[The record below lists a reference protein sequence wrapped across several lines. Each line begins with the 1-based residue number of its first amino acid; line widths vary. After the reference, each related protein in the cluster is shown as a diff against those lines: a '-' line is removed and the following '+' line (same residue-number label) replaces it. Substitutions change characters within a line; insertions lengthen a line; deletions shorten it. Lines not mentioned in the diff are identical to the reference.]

1 MCLKKAY
8 PLYDIKGYMADLNY
22 IDRDGE
28 VKIVGQDS
36 VGDRVN
42 YVGADANGNLQVIN
56 WSSGSATGGTA
67 ATVSSLG
74 GGIFNTALPTLTNG
88 QQAAI
93 QLDSSGRQIVV
104 LGTSI
109 PAGANT
115 IGAVTQASGPW
126 TMNLTQVSGSAIT
139 LGQALMAASLPVTI
153 ASNQSA
159 LAVSQSGAWT
169 VAVTQSTSP
178 WITKD
183 QSDGP
188 VTPGTVASFSQLV
201 GGQYNSTLPTL
212 TTTQQSAIQLDS
224 SGRIIIRPLT
234 SSDVVSAVQS
244 GSWTVQQGTPP
255 WIIQGDSASGAS
267 KAGNPVQ
274 IGGVFNTTQP
284 TVTTGQTVE
293 AQSTARG
300 ALIVATGTDA
310 FAVNASQSG
319 TWNIGTVATITNP
332 VAVTQSTSPWVT
344 KDQSDGSVAAGTAA
358 SFSSLAGL
366 VFNTAAPTLTTGQQ
380 VALQGDSSGNLLVNL
395 KTALPAGANTIGAV
409 TQASGPWTQNLT
421 QVGGSAIALGQTT
434 MSASF
439 PVTIASNQS
448 ALPVS
453 QSGTWTTGRTWTL
466 ASGTDSVSVVQ
477 STSPWVVSSTPANLG
492 YDTNWGTV
500 GATTL
505 RTASIIGNQSGLANF
520 GAGTTGA
527 QTLRV
532 AANTYDGFGNA
543 ITSASNGNAGQQLL
557 NVQVPNTTVAPVA
570 LNALNAFVSI
580 AMAGLQTVGFQL
592 AAGTFIGTVTP
603 QCSIDGGTNWVT
615 CSFLNPATGGIS
627 NSFTFT
633 TSNTLTILGIVPV
646 SGSTNVRVIVTAY
659 TSGTASSILSA
670 SEALSSTSQSDFIDG
685 SGTITA
691 LNQTVIA
698 VTAGYGSS
706 FFNITGTWVG
716 TITFQA
722 NNGDGVW
729 ENIYVYLSSTGS
741 YTSSSTTV
749 NSTAQLN
756 CAGYYQ
762 VRAIATAW
770 TSGTATVSWNT
781 AAYPH
786 QLQIYNPNSP
796 LNVLT
801 NAYTLD
807 GNGNIIGSSAQTGAS
822 LYTIKPDNSTTGT
835 LGALNAT
842 LNLPINDVSSA
853 YALIT
858 GTWVGTIQ
866 FQGSVNGTNF
876 VPLEAVQGGPTNAY
890 STAGFTANGGVR
902 ISLPAGF
909 TSIQAVMTAYT
920 SGTATVVIN
929 ASAAPANVEVV
940 QFNAANLSV
949 LNNGSV
955 TTAAPTYSTSTN
967 QPLSL
972 NTSGGLRVSGVTG
985 IIDALTTQ
993 NVTTPAS
1000 AIAVLGQFNTT
1011 PTTISS
1017 GNSSPLQLDNAANL
1031 LTNVKVIATDSDK
1044 NVTGTITA
1052 LNGTVVI
1059 AANGTS
1065 SVNASVSGTWVGTL
1079 VMEGQSGD
1087 GIWYALAVGN
1097 PNGGLNISSFTAN
1110 NLYTVGSGGFTQVR
1124 VRASAYTSGTV
1135 NVTMDASSGSAQ
1147 TLAVDANG
1155 NQQIVGNV
1163 VSGTADS
1170 GNGVKTSAVYN
1181 STLPTFTNGQR
1192 ADNQSDANGAQL
1204 VSTKVPRTYSA
1215 PTTALVNTTS
1225 TLILAANANRKGLYL
1240 SNTTATQQISFG
1252 FNGNAAAY
1260 QYGLTL
1266 FPGEKFWMD
1275 EYSFSTGAIYAIT
1288 SGSTTYI
1295 GIQEIT

>member
-1 MCLKKAY
+1 
-8 PLYDIKGYMADLNY
+8 MADLNY
-22 IDRDGE
+22 IDRDME
-28 VKIVGQDS
+28 TKIVGQDS
-36 VGDRVN
+36 TGNSVN
-42 YVGADANGNLQVIN
+42 YVSADANGNMFVKDY
-56 WSSGSATGGTA
+56 SDGPVSPGTA
-67 ATVSSLG
+67 APVSSLIG
-74 GGIFNTALPTLTNG
+74 GQFNTALPTLTNT
-88 QQAAI
+88 QQSAI
-93 QLDSSGRQIVV
+93 QLDSSGRLIIRPLTSADVV
-104 LGTSI
+104 SAVQSGTWTTGRTWTLASGTDSVSAIQGTSPWVVSGTVTANQGTANATPWNINVADFGGSVVVTGTGASGAGIPRVTVSNDSNILATQSGTWTVQPGNTANTTAWFVEDNSLGTVAAGTAGTQSSLAGGVFNTSLPTLTTGQQSAI
-109 PAGANT
+109 QLDSSGRLIVSPTTQGILAEDHNYGTVGANT
-115 IGAVTQASGPW
+115 LRTASQIGNATGAGDFNAGATGAQTLRVSANQGSPGTAANAWFEKITDGTNTAAVK
-126 TMNLTQVSGSAIT
+126 
-139 LGQALMAASLPVTI
+139 AASTAAVATDP
-153 ASNQSA
+153 A
-159 LAVSQSGAWT
+159 LVVAISPNNT

-178 WITKD
+178 WVTKD

-212 TTTQQSAIQLDS
+212 TNTQQSAIQLDS
-224 SGRIIIRPLT
+224 SGRLITVLGT
-234 SSDVVSAVQS
+234 SLPS
-244 GSWTVQQGTPP
+244 GS
-255 WIIQGDSASGAS
+255 A
-267 KAGNPVQ
+267 
-274 IGGVFNTTQP
+274 
-284 TVTTGQTVE
+284 
-293 AQSTARG
+293 
-300 ALIVATGTDA
+300 
-310 FAVNASQSG
+310 
-319 TWNIGTVATITNP
+319 
-332 VAVTQSTSPWVT
+332 
-344 KDQSDGSVAAGTAA
+344 
-358 SFSSLAGL
+358 
-366 VFNTAAPTLTTGQQ
+366 
-380 VALQGDSSGNLLVNL
+380 
-395 KTALPAGANTIGAV
+395 TIGAV

-603 QCSIDGGTNWVT
+603 QCSIDGGTNWVI

-670 SEALSSTSQSDFIDG
+670 SEALSSTSQSGFIDG

-729 ENIYVYLSSTGS
+729 GNIYVYLSSTGS

-770 TSGTATVSWNT
+770 TSGTATVSWNA

-786 QLQIYNPNSP
+786 QLQIYNSNSP

-807 GNGNIIGSSAQTGAS
+807 GNGNIIGSSTQTGAS
-822 LYTIKPDNSTTGT
+822 LYTIKPDSSTTGT
-835 LGALNAT
+835 LGALNAI
-842 LNLPINDVSSA
+842 LNLPINNVSSV
-853 YALIT
+853 YALIS

-866 FQGSVNGTNF
+866 FQGSVNGSTF

-890 STAGFTANGGVR
+890 STTGFTTNGGVR
-902 ISLPAGF
+902 IAFPAGF

-920 SGTATVVIN
+920 SGTATVIIN
-929 ASAAPANVEVV
+929 SSAAPASLEVV
-940 QFNAANLSV
+940 QFNAANL
-949 LNNGSV
+949 
-955 TTAAPTYSTSTN
+955 
-967 QPLSL
+967 
-972 NTSGGLRVSGVTG
+972 
-985 IIDALTTQ
+985 
-993 NVTTPAS
+993 
-1000 AIAVLGQFNTT
+1000 
-1011 PTTISS
+1011 
-1017 GNSSPLQLDNAANL
+1017 
-1031 LTNVKVIATDSDK
+1031 
-1044 NVTGTITA
+1044 
-1052 LNGTVVI
+1052 
-1059 AANGTS
+1059 
-1065 SVNASVSGTWVGTL
+1065 NAS
-1079 VMEGQSGD
+1079 
-1087 GIWYALAVGN
+1087 
-1097 PNGGLNISSFTAN
+1097 
-1110 NLYTVGSGGFTQVR
+1110 
-1124 VRASAYTSGTV
+1124 
-1135 NVTMDASSGSAQ
+1135 
-1147 TLAVDANG
+1147 
-1155 NQQIVGNV
+1155 IVGNIA
-1163 VSGTADS
+1163 SGTADS

-1192 ADNQSDANGAQL
+1192 ADSQSDVNGAQL
-1204 VSTKVPRTYSA
+1204 VSTKVPKTYSA
-1215 PTTALVNTTS
+1215 PQTASVGTTS

>member
-1 MCLKKAY
+1 
-8 PLYDIKGYMADLNY
+8 MADQNY
-22 IDRDGE
+22 IDRCAE
-28 VKIVGQDS
+28 IKIVGQDS
-36 VGDRVN
+36 TGDSVN
-42 YVGADANGNLQVIN
+42 YVSADANGNM
-56 WSSGSATGGTA
+56 
-67 ATVSSLG
+67 
-74 GGIFNTALPTLTNG
+74 
-88 QQAAI
+88 
-93 QLDSSGRQIVV
+93 
-104 LGTSI
+104 
-109 PAGANT
+109 
-115 IGAVTQASGPW
+115 AV
-126 TMNLTQVSGSAIT
+126 
-139 LGQALMAASLPVTI
+139 
-153 ASNQSA
+153 
-159 LAVSQSGAWT
+159 
-169 VAVTQSTSP
+169 
-178 WITKD
+178 KD
-183 QSDGP
+183 YSDGP
-188 VTPGTVASFSQLV
+188 VTPGTVANASALI
-201 GGQYNSTLPTL
+201 GGQFNTVFPSL
-212 TTTQQSAIQLDS
+212 TNTQQSAIQIDS
-224 SGRIIIRPLT
+224 SGRLIIRPLT
-234 SSDVVSAVQS
+234 SADVVSAV
-244 GSWTVQQGTPP
+244 
-255 WIIQGDSASGAS
+255 
-267 KAGNPVQ
+267 
-274 IGGVFNTTQP
+274 
-284 TVTTGQTVE
+284 
-293 AQSTARG
+293 
-300 ALIVATGTDA
+300 
-310 FAVNASQSG
+310 
-319 TWNIGTVATITNP
+319 
-332 VAVTQSTSPWVT
+332 
-344 KDQSDGSVAAGTAA
+344 
-358 SFSSLAGL
+358 
-366 VFNTAAPTLTTGQQ
+366 
-380 VALQGDSSGNLLVNL
+380 
-395 KTALPAGANTIGAV
+395 
-409 TQASGPWTQNLT
+409 
-421 QVGGSAIALGQTT
+421 
-434 MSASF
+434 
-439 PVTIASNQS
+439 
-448 ALPVS
+448 

-492 YDTNWGTV
+492 YDTNWGIV

-670 SEALSSTSQSDFIDG
+670 SEALSSTSQSSFIDG

-729 ENIYVYLSSTGS
+729 GNIYVYLSSTG
-741 YTSSSTTV
+741 YYNSSSTTV

-770 TSGTATVSWNT
+770 TSGTATVSWNA

-807 GNGNIIGSSAQTGAS
+807 GNGNIIGSSTQTGAS
-822 LYTIKPDNSTTGT
+822 LYTIKPDSSTTGT
-835 LGALNAT
+835 LGALNAI
-842 LNLPINDVSSA
+842 LNLPINNVSSV
-853 YALIT
+853 YALIS

-890 STAGFTANGGVR
+890 STTGFTTNGGVR
-902 ISLPAGF
+902 IALPAGF
-909 TSIQAVMTAYT
+909 TSIQAVMTTYT
-920 SGTATVVIN
+920 SGTATVTVN
-929 ASAAPANVEVV
+929 ASAAPANLEVV
-940 QFNAANLSV
+940 QFNAANLNASI
-949 LNNGSV
+949 GSIV
-955 TTAAPTYSTSTN
+955 TD
-967 QPLSL
+967 L
-972 NTSGGLRVSGVTG
+972 
-985 IIDALTTQ
+985 DK
-993 NVTTPAS
+993 
-1000 AIAVLGQFNTT
+1000 
-1011 PTTISS
+1011 TI
-1017 GNSSPLQLDNAANL
+1017 
-1031 LTNVKVIATDSDK
+1031 
-1044 NVTGTITA
+1044 TGTITA

-1087 GIWYALAVGN
+1087 GIWYDLAVGN
-1097 PNGGLNISSFTAN
+1097 PNGGLNISSFTTN

-1135 NVTMDASSGSAQ
+1135 SVTMDASSGSAQ
-1147 TLAVDANG
+1147 TLAVDVNG

-1163 VSGTADS
+1163 ASGTADS

-1240 SNTTATQQISFG
+1240 SNTTATQQISLG
-1252 FNGNAAAY
+1252 FNGNAATY

-1275 EYSFSTGAIYAIT
+1275 EYSFSTGAIYAVT
-1288 SGSTTYI
+1288 TGSTTYI

>member
-1 MCLKKAY
+1 
-8 PLYDIKGYMADLNY
+8 MADLTGVNDTLPVRIGGVSSTSGLPDNY
-22 IDRDGE
+22 AD
-28 VKIVGQDS
+28 VNVGGS
-36 VGDRVN
+36 
-42 YVGADANGNLQVIN
+42 LQVAGQGVAGTPAGGVV
-56 WSSGSATGGTA
+56 SVQGVTSG
-67 ATVSSLG
+67 
-74 GGIFNTALPTLTNG
+74 
-88 QQAAI
+88 AAI
-93 QLDSSGRQIVV
+93 PVSQ
-104 LGTSI
+104 T
-109 PAGANT
+109 
-115 IGAVTQASGPW
+115 SGPW
-126 TMNLTQVSGSAIT
+126 TI
-139 LGQALMAASLPVTI
+139 
-153 ASNQSA
+153 
-159 LAVSQSGAWT
+159 
-169 VAVTQSTSP
+169 
-178 WITKD
+178 
-183 QSDGP
+183 
-188 VTPGTVASFSQLV
+188 
-201 GGQYNSTLPTL
+201 
-212 TTTQQSAIQLDS
+212 
-224 SGRIIIRPLT
+224 
-234 SSDVVSAVQS
+234 
-244 GSWTVQQGTPP
+244 
-255 WIIQGDSASGAS
+255 
-267 KAGNPVQ
+267 
-274 IGGVFNTTQP
+274 
-284 TVTTGQTVE
+284 
-293 AQSTARG
+293 
-300 ALIVATGTDA
+300 
-310 FAVNASQSG
+310 
-319 TWNIGTVATITNP
+319 
-332 VAVTQSTSPWVT
+332 
-344 KDQSDGSVAAGTAA
+344 
-358 SFSSLAGL
+358 
-366 VFNTAAPTLTTGQQ
+366 
-380 VALQGDSSGNLLVNL
+380 
-395 KTALPAGANTIGAV
+395 
-409 TQASGPWTQNLT
+409 NLT

-434 MSASF
+434 MLASI

-448 ALPVS
+448 ALAVS

-477 STSPWVVSSTPANLG
+477 STSPWVTKDQSDGPVSPGTAASFSQLTGGQYNSTPPTLTNTQQSAFQLTSAG
-492 YDTNWGTV
+492 ALIVSATLPYDENWGTV
-500 GATTL
+500 GANTL
-505 RTASIIGNQSGLANF
+505 RTAAQIGNATGAASF

-532 AANTYDGFGNA
+532 ASNLYDGSGNA
-543 ITSASNGNAGQQLL
+543 ITSSSNGYAGQQLL

-570 LNALNAFVSI
+570 LGALNASVSI
-580 AMAGLQTVGFQL
+580 AMAGLQTVGFQM
-592 AAGTFIGTVTP
+592 AAGTFIGTITP
-603 QCSIDGGTNWVT
+603 QYSVDGGTSWQS
-615 CSFLNPATGGIS
+615 CSFLNAGTGNIS
-627 NSFTFT
+627 SSYSFTA
-633 TSNTLTILGIVPV
+633 SNTLTILGVIP
-646 SGSTNVRVIVTAY
+646 GGGATNVRVTVTAY
-659 TSGTASSILSA
+659 TSGTANCILSA
-670 SEALSSTSQSDFIDG
+670 SETLSATSQSGSIQG
-685 SGTITA
+685 SGTIAA
-691 LNQTVIA
+691 LNQTVVA
-698 VTAGYGSS
+698 TTAGYGSA

-722 NNGDGVW
+722 HNGDYNW
-729 ENIYVYLSSTGS
+729 FNIYVYLSSTGS
-741 YTSSSTTV
+741 YASNSTTV
-749 NSTAQLN
+749 NTTVQLN
-756 CAGYYQ
+756 CAGYVQ

-770 TSGTATVSWNT
+770 TSGTATVSWDS

-786 QLQIYNPNSP
+786 QIQIYNPNSP

-822 LYTIKPDNSTTGT
+822 LYTIKPDASVTGA
-835 LGALNAT
+835 LGALNA
-842 LNLPINDVSSA
+842 LVNIPISDVSSA
-853 YALIT
+853 YALIS

-929 ASAAPANVEVV
+929 TSAAPANVEVV
-940 QFNAANLSV
+940 QFNPTNLST
-949 LNNGSV
+949 LNNGAV
-955 TTAAPTYSTSTN
+955 TTAAPTYSTATN

-1079 VMEGQSGD
+1079 IMEGQSGD

-1163 VSGTADS
+1163 ASGTADS

-1192 ADNQSDANGAQL
+1192 ADNQSDANGAQF

-1215 PTTALVNTTS
+1215 PTTTLVNTTS

-1240 SNTTATQQISFG
+1240 SNTTATQQISLG
-1252 FNGNAAAY
+1252 FSGNAAAY
-1260 QYGLTL
+1260 QNGLTL

-1288 SGSTTYI
+1288 SGATTYI

>member
-1 MCLKKAY
+1 MGDLVGVTDTLPVRIGGVSASTGLPDNY
-8 PLYDIKGYMADLNY
+8 ADVTSAGRLLTT
-22 IDRDGE
+22 D
-28 VKIVGQDS
+28 
-36 VGDRVN
+36 
-42 YVGADANGNLQVIN
+42 GADGPVIP
-56 WSSGSATGGTA
+56 G
-67 ATVSSLG
+67 
-74 GGIFNTALPTLTNG
+74 
-88 QQAAI
+88 
-93 QLDSSGRQIVV
+93 
-104 LGTSI
+104 
-109 PAGANT
+109 
-115 IGAVTQASGPW
+115 
-126 TMNLTQVSGSAIT
+126 
-139 LGQALMAASLPVTI
+139 TI
-153 ASNQSA
+153 AS
-159 LAVSQSGAWT
+159 
-169 VAVTQSTSP
+169 
-178 WITKD
+178 
-183 QSDGP
+183 
-188 VTPGTVASFSQLV
+188 FSMLI
-201 GGQYNSTLPTL
+201 GGQY
-212 TTTQQSAIQLDS
+212 
-224 SGRIIIRPLT
+224 
-234 SSDVVSAVQS
+234 
-244 GSWTVQQGTPP
+244 
-255 WIIQGDSASGAS
+255 SAS
-267 KAGNPVQ
+267 
-274 IGGVFNTTQP
+274 
-284 TVTTGQTVE
+284 
-293 AQSTARG
+293 
-300 ALIVATGTDA
+300 L
-310 FAVNASQSG
+310 
-319 TWNIGTVATITNP
+319 
-332 VAVTQSTSPWVT
+332 
-344 KDQSDGSVAAGTAA
+344 
-358 SFSSLAGL
+358 
-366 VFNTAAPTLTTGQQ
+366 PTLTTGQQ
-380 VALQGDSSGNLLVNL
+380 SAIQVDSSGRLLSNITNL
-395 KTALPAGANTIGAV
+395 P
-409 TQASGPWTQNLT
+409 LT
-421 QVGGSAIALGQTT
+421 V
-434 MSASF
+434 
-439 PVTIASNQS
+439 
-448 ALPVS
+448 
-453 QSGTWTTGRTWTL
+453 
-466 ASGTDSVSVVQ
+466 
-477 STSPWVVSSTPANLG
+477 
-492 YDTNWGTV
+492 DTNYGTV
-500 GATTL
+500 GASTL
-505 RTASIIGNQSGLANF
+505 RAAAQIGNATGAASF

-543 ITSASNGNAGQQLL
+543 ITSASNGYAAQQLL
-557 NVQVPNTTVAPVA
+557 SVQIPNTSVAPVA
-570 LNALNAFVSI
+570 LGALNANVSI
-580 AMAGLQTVGFQL
+580 AMAGLQTVGFQM

-603 QCSIDGGTNWVT
+603 QYSIDGGTSWLT
-615 CSFLNPATGGIS
+615 CSFLNPSTGNITS
-627 NSFTFT
+627 SFTFT
-633 TSNTLTILGIVPV
+633 SSNTLTILSIIPGG
-646 SGSTNVRVIVTAY
+646 GSTNVRVIVTAY
-659 TSGTASSILSA
+659 TSGTASCILSA
-670 SEALSSTSQSDFIDG
+670 TQTLSATSQSGSIQG
-685 SGTITA
+685 SGTIAA
-691 LNQTVIA
+691 LNQTVVA
-698 VTAGYGSS
+698 STAGYGSN

-722 NNGDGVW
+722 HNGDFNW
-729 ENIYVYLSSTGS
+729 INIYVYLNATGS
-741 YTSSSTTV
+741 YASSATTV
-749 NSTAQLN
+749 NTTVQLN
-756 CAGYYQ
+756 CAGYVQ

-770 TSGTATVSWNT
+770 TSGTATLSWDS

-786 QLQIYNPNSP
+786 QLQIYNPNSAAN
-796 LNVLT
+796 LLT
-801 NAYTLD
+801 TAYTVD

-1011 PTTISS
+1011 PTAISS

-1147 TLAVDANG
+1147 TLAVDASG

-1192 ADNQSDANGAQL
+1192 ADNQSDANGALL

-1240 SNTTATQQISFG
+1240 SNTTATQQISLG
-1252 FNGNAAAY
+1252 FSGNAAVY
-1260 QYGLTL
+1260 QNGLTL
-1266 FPGEKFWMD
+1266 FPGQYINAPGVNSGAPLVNNGGNLAFGLYNNEVNSSAAITVTTTVGVIGSSTVTPVAGQADTVRQAMPTG
-1275 EYSFSTGAIYAIT
+1275 TGAAVAFQNMSLSTNKIVTVNGSQAIAIEASSSAGT
-1288 SGSTTYI
+1288 VTVTGLNFDVVRI
-1295 GIQEIT
+1295 A